1 MRAARREEGGAP
13 RAETG
18 LIPRPALG
26 QLARDD
32 RAQQE
37 ETNREGPR
45 MPGLILKLRAHEQ
58 ILVNGVVMQN
68 GDRNTRLIIKTP
80 DARILR
86 LRDAIG
92 PEEATTPVKR
102 ACYLAQL
109 AVAGES
115 APELASGQLSEALDR
130 LAGAL
135 PDLAAGEHIEEARG
149 ALVEG
154 NHYAVLRALRRL
166 LPIEEGGRG
175 CASEAPSCAKVR
187 RGAGTPA

>member
-1 MRAARREEGGAP
+1 
-13 RAETG
+13 
-18 LIPRPALG
+18 
-26 QLARDD
+26 
-32 RAQQE
+32 
-37 ETNREGPR
+37 

-86 LRDAIG
+86 LRDAIS

-102 ACYLAQL
+102 ACYLAQQ
-109 AVAGES
+109 AVAGET
-115 APELASGQLSEALDR
+115 APEVASGQLSEALDR

-135 PDLAAGEHIEEARG
+135 PDMAAGEHLDEARA
-149 ALVEG
+149 ALADG

-166 LPIEEGGRG
+166 LPIEEGERG
-175 CASEAPSCAKVR
+175 CASEAPSCAKLR